1 MIAIPLL
8 GTYLEKTE
16 MWKDIRTPHINSS
29 TIYSSQDT
37 EEM

>member
-8 GTYLEKTE
+8 GTYLEKAA
-16 MWKDIRTPHINSS
+16 MWKDIRTPHINRS
-29 TIYSSQDT
+29 TIYSIQDT